1 MMTEKTDQPIALDL
15 NNPVFQRALFNLTKM
30 DQRNILNTFKKLAH
44 MTWRQIYSDR
54 GLKWETILSQKG
66 PKGCRLYTFRINKGF
81 RAIGYRD
88 RLWLRILSLH
98 PDHDSAYK

>member
-1 MMTEKTDQPIALDL
+1 MTSGKTDTFIRLDL
-15 NNPVFQRALFNLTKM
+15 NNPVFQNALFHLTKN
-30 DQRNILNTFKKLAH
+30 DQRNILNTLKKLTS
-44 MTWRQIYSDR
+44 MTWQQIYSDR
-54 GLKWETILSQKG
+54 GLKWEAILSQKG
-66 PKGCRLYTFRINKGF
+66 PKGCRLYTFRINKEF